1 MSSLII
7 TLNSYDDPKWQKKA
21 EDALEAIQQLS
32 ADRDE
37 LQTKIDELEKNIE
50 KLIALIQT
58 KDTGERMSEWLIV

>member
-1 MSSLII
+1 MTIP
-7 TLNSYDDPKWQKKA
+7 NWQKKA
-21 EDALEAIQQLS
+21 EDALKAIQQLS

>member
-1 MSSLII
+1 MTIP
-7 TLNSYDDPKWQKKA
+7 YWQKKA
-21 EDALEAIQQLS
+21 EDALKAIQQLS

>member
-1 MSSLII
+1 MAIP
-7 TLNSYDDPKWQKKA
+7 NWQKKA